1 MKTLLSSLILIILL
15 TGQVMAQKQGI
26 CGKIT
31 WTSGNQM
38 PGPGLKSSK
47 PQGIVREIYIYQA
60 TTIAQTPQKDGFYSA
75 VQTKLVKKIKSKKDG
90 SFSVKLPP
98 GTYSVFTKEAKG
110 LWANTF
116 DGQGI
121 INPVTVSLENYT
133 ELTLNVNYE
142 AAY

>member
-1 MKTLLSSLILIILL
+1 MKTLFSFLILL
-15 TGQVMAQKQGI
+15 TILSSQALAQKQGL
-26 CGKIT
+26 CGQVT

-47 PQGIVREIYIYQA
+47 PPGIVREIYIYEA
-60 TTIAQTPQKDGFYSA
+60 TTNDQTTLEGGFYASI
-75 VQTKLVKKIKSKKDG
+75 QTKLVKKIKSKKSG

-98 GTYSVFTKEAKG
+98 GTYSVFVKEDKG

-121 INPVTVSLENYT
+121 INPVKINSNSCTQLVI
-133 ELTLNVNYE
+133 NVNYM

>member
-1 MKTLLSSLILIILL
+1 MKTLISSIILL
-15 TGQVMAQKQGI
+15 VVLSTPSFAQKQGI
-26 CGKIT
+26 CGKVT

-47 PQGIVREIYIYQA
+47 SIGIVREIFIYEA
-60 TTIAQTPQKDGFYSA
+60 TTVPQTTQQEGFYSA
-75 VQTKLVKKIKSKKDG
+75 IQTKLVKKIKSKKNG
-90 SFSVKLPP
+90 TFSVKLPP

-121 INPVTVSLENYT
+121 INPVTVSPKNYT
-133 ELTLNVNYE
+133 ELSLNVNYE

>member
-1 MKTLLSSLILIILL
+1 MKTLISSIVLIMVLSTPSL
-15 TGQVMAQKQGI
+15 AQKQGL
-26 CGKIT
+26 CGKVT

-47 PQGIVREIYIYQA
+47 ALGIVREIYIYEA
-60 TTIAQTPQKDGFYSA
+60 TTTAQTSQQEGFYSA
-75 VQTKLVKKIKSKKDG
+75 IQTKLVKKIKSKKNG

-121 INPVTVSLENYT
+121 INPVTVSPKNYT

>member
-1 MKTLLSSLILIILL
+1 MKALFVSLILLVLIS
-15 TGQVMAQKQGI
+15 TQAMAQKQGL
-26 CGKIT
+26 CGRVT

-47 PQGIVREIYIYQA
+47 AQGIVREIYIYEA
-60 TTIAQTPQKDGFYSA
+60 TTNSQTTQQDGFYSTI
-75 VQTKLVKKIKSKKDG
+75 QTKLIKKVKSKKDG

-98 GTYSVFTKEAKG
+98 GTYSVFVKETKG

-121 INPVTVSLENYT
+121 INSVTVGPQNYT
-133 ELTLNVNYE
+133 ELMINVNYD